1 MTKRNGDKAR
11 TARQQRKTRVMR
23 EKLRALKAA
32 KKSGDKKQ
40 SAS

>member
-11 TARQQRKTRVMR
+11 TARQQSKKRVMR

-32 KKSGDKKQ
+32 KKNPDKKQ